1 MFLTWLMKRWIWMSI
16 YLNLKIK
23 KLQRQNDRL
32 KRDNKELVRMVD
44 LLNHWLSDSE
54 TEIKYLEEL
63 FEERHQTI
71 KELKMELE
79 KWLINM
85 KILRNGK

>member
-1 MFLTWLMKRWIWMSI
+1 MSI
-16 YLNLKIK
+16 YLNLKLK

>member
-1 MFLTWLMKRWIWMSI
+1 MSI